1 MKKIWIFNHY
11 GANQFIEHG
20 GRHINFAKNLIQAG
34 YEPTIFVASS
44 LHNSDINLIKDN
56 TLFSR
61 DSSEKVPFVFVKT
74 DSYKGN
80 GFGRIK
86 NMFQYYFR
94 LFKVAKNFEKP
105 DVIIGSSVHPL
116 SCVAAI
122 QLAKKYKCKCI
133 VEIRDLWPESIV
145 VYSEI
150 SKKNPIIWMLYKL
163 EKWIYKSADEL
174 IFTMEGGKDYIAQK
188 GWDKEHGGNVDLN
201 KVHSINNGVDLA
213 MFNYNKE
220 QYTFEDADLDDT
232 DTFKVIYTGSIRKV
246 NNISMIVDT
255 ASYMQANGYSY
266 IKFLV
271 YGDGNE
277 REELEK
283 HCKEKNLN
291 NIVFKGQ
298 VDKKFI
304 PYILSRSDLNLMH
317 VQQTDIMRYGCSL
330 NKLFEYLASGKP
342 ILSDLIVGYDLL
354 ERYNCGVT
362 LKDITAEVISREILK
377 IYNLPKEELDKMSNN
392 ALEASKD
399 YDFKKLTEKLICI
412 IENNHSSLKE
422 I

>member
-1 MKKIWIFNHY
+1 
-11 GANQFIEHG
+11 
-20 GRHINFAKNLIQAG
+20 
-34 YEPTIFVASS
+34 
-44 LHNSDINLIKDN
+44 
-56 TLFSR
+56 
-61 DSSEKVPFVFVKT
+61 
-74 DSYKGN
+74 
-80 GFGRIK
+80 
-86 NMFQYYFR
+86 
-94 LFKVAKNFEKP
+94 
-105 DVIIGSSVHPL
+105 
-116 SCVAAI
+116 
-122 QLAKKYKCKCI
+122 
-133 VEIRDLWPESIV
+133 
-145 VYSEI
+145 
-150 SKKNPIIWMLYKL
+150 
-163 EKWIYKSADEL
+163 
-174 IFTMEGGKDYIAQK
+174 
-188 GWDKEHGGNVDLN
+188 
-201 KVHSINNGVDLA
+201 VHSINNGVDLA

-220 QYTFEDADLDDT
+220 QYTFVDEDLDDT

-362 LKDITAEVISREILK
+362 LKDITAEVISREILR